1 MNWPEFWNT
10 ILGGMHFSEFA
21 AYFVLMAA
29 GAFVHF
35 AFAVRHSRR
44 KERDTPKKFKFWFM
58 VKDNF
63 FRGFAVLIVMI
74 VMVLYFE
81 DWFDTALNGKMAF
94 VFGLSIDTI
103 VGQLMTEG
111 KDAPII
117 KKSRN
122 KLLNKYNG
130 Q

>member
-1 MNWPEFWNT
+1 MNWTEFWNT
-10 ILGGMHFSEFA
+10 ILGGMHIEQFA
-21 AYFVLMAA
+21 AYFVLMAC

-35 AFAVRHSRR
+35 ALAVRHSMR
-44 KERDTPKKFKFWFM
+44 KERNTPNKFKFWFL

-63 FRGFAVLIVMI
+63 FRGIGVLIVMT

-81 DWFDTALNGKMAF
+81 DWFDTPLNGKMAF

-103 VGQLMTEG
+103 IGQLMTEG

-117 KKSRN
+117 KKSRQ
-122 KLLNKYNG
+122 KLLSKYNST
-130 Q
+130 